1 MTITVV
7 SAPLAGNTP
16 SASSGSGLGADSG
29 GSGGFGDLFSQIIG
43 NRSFQ
48 EADLQLQATEPQALS
63 VELPEPL
70 ALPVA
75 LENAPLLSGTESL
88 QERIAAI
95 LGNTPKTLKKE
106 IKATEEDAVVVVP
119 LQAPVTSLP
128 AAATE
133 TTTDL
138 LATSSPRMTVEQ
150 FLAEARPEAKDSANL
165 AVPREEFSR
174 LAGTLA
180 ANAPAPSKT
189 ELPQNMTPEIRTPVQ
204 DPRWSQD
211 FGEKIV
217 WMARNDQQ
225 QAQLSLSPA
234 HLGPLQITLNL
245 DASKASAMFIAATP
259 EVQQAIEDAMP
270 RLREMLAGA
279 GISLGQTSV
288 GTQSQQE
295 QQSMAQNNRSLS
307 QESGDKAIL
316 GADSNTLPPVIS
328 RQGLGMVDLFA

>member
-1 MTITVV
+1 MTITVI
-7 SAPLAGNTP
+7 STPLASTTAT
-16 SASSGSGLGADSG
+16 ASSGSGLSADT
-29 GSGGFGDLFSQIIG
+29 GSSGFGDLFSQILG
-43 NRSFQ
+43 NLSAQ
-48 EADLQLQATEPQALS
+48 ETELQLQATEPQTLSTEIPLPLTLPQAL
-63 VELPEPL
+63 EKDPL
-70 ALPVA
+70 AMG
-75 LENAPLLSGTESL
+75 GTASL
-88 QERIAAI
+88 QDRIASL
-95 LGNTPKTLKKE
+95 LGNTPKNLKKE
-106 IKATEEDAVVVVP
+106 IKATEDENVVVAA
-119 LQAPVTSLP
+119 LQAPITALP
-128 AAATE
+128 VATQ

-138 LATSSPRMTVEQ
+138 LETPASRMTVEQ
-150 FLAEARPEAKDSANL
+150 FLAETRPEAKDSANL
-165 AVPREEFSR
+165 AAPKEDFSR

-180 ANAPAPSKT
+180 ANTPTTGKT
-189 ELPQNMTPEIRTPVQ
+189 EQAQSMTPDIRTPVQ
-204 DPRWSQD
+204 DPRWPQD

-245 DASKASAMFIAATP
+245 EANKASAMFVAATP

-295 QQSMAQNNRSLS
+295 QQSASQDNRSLS

-316 GADSNTLPPVIS
+316 GADSNTLPPVAS

>member
-7 SAPLAGNTP
+7 STPLAGNTP
-16 SASSGSGLGADSG
+16 NTSAGSGGADS
-29 GSGGFGDLFSQIIG
+29 GSGGFGDLFSQILG
-43 NRSFQ
+43 NLSPQ
-48 EADLQLQATEPQALS
+48 DAELQLQATEPETLS
-63 VELPEPL
+63 AELPL
-70 ALPVA
+70 ALPAVA
-75 LENAPLLSGTESL
+75 LEKDPLLSGTELSL

-106 IKATEEDAVVVVP
+106 IKATEEDAVVVAA

-128 AAATE
+128 VATE
-133 TTTDL
+133 KTTDL
-138 LATSSPRMTVEQ
+138 LATSSRMTVEQ
-150 FLAEARPEAKDSANL
+150 LLAEARPEAKDSANL
-165 AVPREEFSR
+165 AAPKEEFSR

-180 ANAPAPSKT
+180 ANTSVSAGKI
-189 ELPQNMTPEIRTPVQ
+189 EQPQNMAPEIRTPVQ

-245 DASKASAMFIAATP
+245 DANKASAMFIAATP

-295 QQSMAQNNRSLS
+295 QQSMSQDNRSLS

-316 GADSNTLPPVIS
+316 GADSNTLPPVAS